1 MDRFNPFFSDFDYIG
16 QTLIEYPTL
25 YFGSYEHTDRLNTL
39 IRSNN
44 NMEDDNNTDTTT
56 AATGIAVLQHNTTTT
71 IHNDSPDPE
80 EMEEA
85 QEEEVGLNT
94 LAIGKNMIDST
105 GKVGRNTKKVVTYSQ
120 DLLGIGSKK
129 ITNNSVQNDTQS
141 LGSLG
146 TPPAVIETAVV
157 DEEDNLEHIVPRIS
171 SSLPTKP
178 VGGAIN
184 SSNVAQLVG
193 NMKHFIESTLA
204 EKEEEQLK
212 QLQQGDN
219 QLISATGNSIENMFK
234 TSNHS
239 SNSCSTSS
247 NIKHKAIT
255 SNRRVSN
262 TNNSS
267 MVEEEEGEVVEEGE
281 NEVVDEEVDEEFLA
295 ALKDLADKDIDTLR
309 AIIAAAEQEEE
320 EEGEESDS
328 SDAEED

>member
-1 MDRFNPFFSDFDYIG
+1 
-16 QTLIEYPTL
+16 
-25 YFGSYEHTDRLNTL
+25 
-39 IRSNN
+39 
-44 NMEDDNNTDTTT
+44 MEDDNNTDTTI
-56 AATGIAVLQHNTTTT
+56 AATGIAVLQHNTTT

-80 EMEEA
+80 EM
-85 QEEEVGLNT
+85 EEEVGLNT

-129 ITNNSVQNDTQS
+129 MTNNSVQNDTQS

-146 TPPAVIETAVV
+146 TPPAVMESAVV
-157 DEEDNLEHIVPRIS
+157 DDEEDNLEHIVPRIS
-171 SSLPTKP
+171 SSLPVKP

-204 EKEEEQLK
+204 EKQEEQLK

-219 QLISATGNSIENMFK
+219 QLLSATGNSIENMFK

-239 SNSCSTSS
+239 SSNSSTSS

-255 SNRRVSN
+255 SNLRVSN
-262 TNNSS
+262 HNTSS

-320 EEGEESDS
+320 DEEGEESAS

>member
-1 MDRFNPFFSDFDYIG
+1 
-16 QTLIEYPTL
+16 
-25 YFGSYEHTDRLNTL
+25 
-39 IRSNN
+39 
-44 NMEDDNNTDTTT
+44 MEDDNNTDTTI
-56 AATGIAVLQHNTTTT
+56 AATGIAVLQHNTTT

-80 EMEEA
+80 EM
-85 QEEEVGLNT
+85 EEEVGLNT

-120 DLLGIGSKK
+120 DLLGIGSKTM
-129 ITNNSVQNDTQS
+129 TNNTIQNDVQS

-146 TPPAVIETAVV
+146 TSTTAVVETAVV

-171 SSLPTKP
+171 SSLPVKP

-204 EKEEEQLK
+204 EKQEEQLK

-219 QLISATGNSIENMFK
+219 QLLSATGNSIENMFK

-239 SNSCSTSS
+239 STSS

-255 SNRRVSN
+255 SNLRVSN
-262 TNNSS
+262 HNTSS

-320 EEGEESDS
+320 DEEGEESAS